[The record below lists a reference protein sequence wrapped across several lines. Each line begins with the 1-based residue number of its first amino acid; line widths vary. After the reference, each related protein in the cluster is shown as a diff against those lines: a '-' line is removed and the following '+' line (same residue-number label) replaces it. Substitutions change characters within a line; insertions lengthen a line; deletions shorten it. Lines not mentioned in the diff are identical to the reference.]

1 MGRYSRFIA
10 MYATLAIRDV
20 DCCLIPKSQFY
31 LEGPGGHMVIVIAEG
46 AGQCKHT
53 MDQQDA
59 STKLFQDAD
68 LCIYQKMSPSTMEL
82 IISVSILDITKHRRT
97 GNRKTDQGG
106 EKASVINQSAKLLGS
121 KQYQQMQ
128 NRGII
133 RDQTKLSR
141 H

>member
-59 STKLFQDAD
+59 STKLFQNAD
-68 LCIYQKMSPSTMEL
+68 LCIYQKIKEHL
-82 IISVSILDITKHRRT
+82 
-97 GNRKTDQGG
+97 
-106 EKASVINQSAKLLGS
+106 AKRQKMATNL
-121 KQYQQMQ
+121 KYIDPTYMIHAIQAMQ
-128 NRGII
+128 CI
-133 RDQTKLSR
+133 R
-141 H
+141 